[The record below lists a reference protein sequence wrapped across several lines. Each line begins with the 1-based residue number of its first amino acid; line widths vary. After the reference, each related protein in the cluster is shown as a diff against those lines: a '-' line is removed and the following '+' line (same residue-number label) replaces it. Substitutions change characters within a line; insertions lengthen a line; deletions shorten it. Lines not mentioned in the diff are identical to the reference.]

1 MSAKTFVA
9 LRVDCDAQ
17 TAFDTF
23 TNDIDLWWK
32 QGPRNRLIGNRPGI
46 MQFGERDGACYLQE
60 VDKRRPDF
68 IVEAGKV
75 IHWEPAKRLS
85 FEWRWPMADRNEPV
99 THVDIRFVQ
108 SGDATRLTLTHTGL
122 EGLSAGHPGR
132 NGLNDNRFKP
142 MMTHYWQAHLVS
154 LRNRIK
160 LMPPQS
166 ENPKTV

>member
-46 MQFGERDGACYLQE
+46 MQFGERDGARYLQE

-75 IHWEPAKRLS
+75 IHWE
-85 FEWRWPMADRNEPV
+85 
-99 THVDIRFVQ
+99 
-108 SGDATRLTLTHTGL
+108 
-122 EGLSAGHPGR
+122 
-132 NGLNDNRFKP
+132 
-142 MMTHYWQAHLVS
+142 
-154 LRNRIK
+154 
-160 LMPPQS
+160 
-166 ENPKTV
+166 

>member
-1 MSAKTFVA
+1 MAVKTFVA
-9 LRVDCDAQ
+9 LRVECDAQ
-17 TAFDTF
+17 TAFEYF
-23 TNDIDLWWK
+23 TNDIDHWWK

-46 MQFGERDGACYLQE
+46 MQFGERGGTRYLQE

-75 IHWEPAKRLS
+75 TIWEPGKRLA
-85 FEWRWPMADRNEPV
+85 FEWHWPTAAPSEPA
-99 THVDIRFVQ
+99 TLVDIRFAPA
-108 SGDATRLTLTHTGL
+108 GDVTRITLEHHGL
-122 EGLSAGHPGR
+122 ERLSPGHPGR

-160 LMPPQS
+160 M
-166 ENPKTV
+166 TVSKADPA

>member
-17 TAFDTF
+17 TAFDHF

-32 QGPRNRLIGNRPGI
+32 AGPRNRLIGNRPGI
-46 MQFGERDGACYLQE
+46 MQFGEKDGIRTLQE
-60 VDKRRPDF
+60 VDKRHPDF
-68 IVEAGKV
+68 VVEAGKV
-75 IHWEPAKRLS
+75 TRWEPGARLS
-85 FEWRWPMADRNEPV
+85 FEWRWPMADANEPV
-99 THVDIRFVQ
+99 TIVDIRF
-108 SGDATRLTLTHTGL
+108 SGLGDYTRITLEHLGL
-122 EGLSAGHPGR
+122 EKLSSAHPGR

-160 LMPPQS
+160 QLSAS
-166 ENPKTV
+166 ESPA

>member
-9 LRVDCDAQ
+9 LRVECDAA
-17 TAFDTF
+17 TAFDQF
-23 TNDIDLWWK
+23 TNEIDHWWK

-46 MQFGERDGACYLQE
+46 MEFGESGDVRYLQE

-68 IVEAGKV
+68 IVRAGKV
-75 IHWEPAKRLS
+75 TRWEPGKRLA
-85 FEWRWPMADRNEPV
+85 FEWQWPMADPKEPA
-99 THVDIRFVQ
+99 TLVDIRFSAQ
-108 SGDATRLTLTHTGL
+108 GDYTRITLEHLGL
-122 EGLSAGHPGR
+122 EKLSMAHPGR

-160 LMPPQS
+160 LLSSNSSPA
-166 ENPKTV
+166 

>member
-17 TAFDTF
+17 TAFDMF

-46 MQFGERDGACYLQE
+46 MQFDERDNGTRVLQE

-68 IVEAGKV
+68 VVEAGKV
-75 IHWEPAKRLS
+75 IHWDPAKRLA
-85 FEWRWPMADRNEPV
+85 FEWRWPTADRKEPV
-99 THVDIRFVQ
+99 THVDIRFAQ
-108 SGDATRLTLTHTGL
+108 SGDATRLTLTHSGL
-122 EGLSAGHPGR
+122 EALSAAHPAR

-160 LMPPQS
+160 QLSAHEGPA
-166 ENPKTV
+166 

>member
-9 LRVDCDAQ
+9 LRVECDAP
-17 TAFDTF
+17 TAFAHF
-23 TNDIDLWWK
+23 TDDIDHWWK

-46 MQFGERDGACYLQE
+46 MEFGESDGVRYLQE

-68 IVEAGKV
+68 IVRAGKV
-75 IHWEPAKRLS
+75 TKWEPAKRLS
-85 FEWRWPMADRNEPV
+85 FEWQWPMADPKEPA
-99 THVDIRFVQ
+99 TLVDIRFSAQ
-108 SGDATRLTLTHTGL
+108 GDFTRITLEHLGL
-122 EGLSAGHPGR
+122 EKLSMAHPGR

-160 LMPPQS
+160 LLANSADQG
-166 ENPKTV
+166 